1 MNSLFKKFL
10 LYNFLGL
17 ALLTIGITVLIF
29 YINNYQLKK
38 RLSEIENQNL
48 IIYNFLNSSNSFKNF
63 DPLSL
68 SDQIEKVIEIK
79 SLSVLLLNNQGD
91 IILDTKGYDVNL
103 GGIIDQEPVE
113 IESINSEDTNN
124 FKSLPKADTLNRSF
138 LKEKK
143 FQEYLGSSQN
153 GIKSTFSI
161 TQKNNQ
167 LGLFSILPI
176 NFDKNIFHIVA
187 YEDNREIAQIINQI
201 RFNILLT
208 GLGIGACLILFSIFL
223 NSIIIKPIRKLAF
236 TAQNIDS
243 NVKLRPLITS
253 LDKREDEIGQLSKI
267 INNMLNNLYSK
278 IDNAE
283 NNSADLMHEIR
294 NPLASI
300 KMASEVITDKLKK
313 DQKKFLNLIQNDISR
328 IENIITDYSSM
339 IKDEVNLYKNKTNT
353 FDVRILLDEVINDL
367 QKNISN
373 KITFRLSYDN
383 DNYQKIVSGQRSFL
397 YQAIENILNNAI
409 SFSPKSGVIKIS
421 LSSTE
426 NYVSISIIDQG
437 PGVNEPDMM
446 KIFDRFYSLRENDE
460 NSQIHSG
467 LGLSISK
474 QIIDAHDGYISVDN
488 LTSENRTVGAKFII
502 NLPLSNNK
510 K

>member
-1 MNSLFKKFL
+1 M
-10 LYNFLGL
+10 
-17 ALLTIGITVLIF
+17 
-29 YINNYQLKK
+29 
-38 RLSEIENQNL
+38 
-48 IIYNFLNSSNSFKNF
+48 
-63 DPLSL
+63 
-68 SDQIEKVIEIK
+68 
-79 SLSVLLLNNQGD
+79 
-91 IILDTKGYDVNL
+91 
-103 GGIIDQEPVE
+103 
-113 IESINSEDTNN
+113 
-124 FKSLPKADTLNRSF
+124 
-138 LKEKK
+138 
-143 FQEYLGSSQN
+143 
-153 GIKSTFSI
+153 
-161 TQKNNQ
+161 
-167 LGLFSILPI
+167 
-176 NFDKNIFHIVA
+176 
-187 YEDNREIAQIINQI
+187 
-201 RFNILLT
+201 
-208 GLGIGACLILFSIFL
+208 
-223 NSIIIKPIRKLAF
+223 
-236 TAQNIDS
+236 
-243 NVKLRPLITS
+243 
-253 LDKREDEIGQLSKI
+253 
-267 INNMLNNLYSK
+267 YSK

-339 IKDEVNLYKNKTNT
+339 IKDEVNLYKNKTNK
-353 FDVRILLDEVINDL
+353 FDIRVLLDEVINDL

>member
-17 ALLTIGITVLIF
+17 VLLTTSITILIF
-29 YINNYQLKK
+29 YLNSYQLNK

-63 DPLSL
+63 DPLFL
-68 SDQIEKVIEIK
+68 SDQIKKVLEIK
-79 SLSVLLLNNQGD
+79 SLSVLLLNDQGD
-91 IILDTKGYDVNL
+91 IVLDTKGYDINV
-103 GGIIDQEPVE
+103 GGIIDQEPIE
-113 IESINSEDTNN
+113 IESINSEDKKNL
-124 FKSLPKADTLNRSF
+124 KSLLKADTLNRSF

-143 FQEYLGSSQN
+143 FQEYFIASQN

-161 TQKNNQ
+161 TQKDSQ

-201 RFNILLT
+201 RLNILLT
-208 GLGIGACLILFSIFL
+208 GLGIGVCLILFSIFL
-223 NSIIIKPIRKLAF
+223 NSIIIKPIRKLTS
-236 TAQNIDS
+236 TAQNIDA
-243 NVKLRPLITS
+243 NVKLKPLITS

-267 INNMLNNLYSK
+267 INNILNNLYSK

-300 KMASEVITDKLKK
+300 KMASEVITDKLNE

-353 FDVRILLDEVINDL
+353 FDIKILLDEVINDL
-367 QKNISN
+367 EKNISN
-373 KITFRLSYDN
+373 NIAFKLSYDN
-383 DNYQKIVSGQRSFL
+383 GSHQKIVSGQRSFL

-409 SFSPKSGVIKIS
+409 SFSPKSGEIKIS

-437 PGVNEPDMM
+437 PGINEPDMM

-488 LTSENRTVGAKFII
+488 LVSENRTVGAKFII
-502 NLPLSNNK
+502 NLPLSNIK